1 MKIIEGVLLMKIKID
16 FVAPPFSGHL
26 YPMIELAMPLLE
38 KEKYEIRF
46 ITGPKKIPLLEEL
59 GFKTEPLLS
68 EQPEVMEKISNIRR
82 SMFSLLK
89 QLKQNIA
96 LFPKLKMEI
105 ENLILN
111 NKTDIVVADFVAIHA
126 GVVCDKY
133 NIPWITTIPTPFAI
147 ENRTGT
153 PGYFGGL
160 INSDKIIFKVR
171 DYLARKLALLVKKM
185 IWLINIKT
193 FKKFNL
199 KIYRSDGTET
209 IYSNYSILGLGM
221 EEFEFKRDW
230 PKSFKFIGPC
240 CNSPEKPIKLNIP
253 FEKYK
258 NAALISIGTHLN
270 WAKEK
275 IKEDIKYLS
284 DKFPDILFIIS
295 MGNSNSGINE
305 PIFTDRN
312 RMIFEYIPYSQY
324 FDRFTFIIHHGGA
337 GITYNCIKYMKPSI
351 VVPHDFDQFDFAA
364 RVEYRKIG
372 KRIKKIKSYHAIR
385 AIKQILAGEYET
397 NIRKINEDYQRY
409 NTVNEFENEIQRV
422 LKGRE

>member
-153 PGYFGGL
+153 
-160 INSDKIIFKVR
+160 
-171 DYLARKLALLVKKM
+171 
-185 IWLINIKT
+185 
-193 FKKFNL
+193 
-199 KIYRSDGTET
+199 
-209 IYSNYSILGLGM
+209 
-221 EEFEFKRDW
+221 
-230 PKSFKFIGPC
+230 
-240 CNSPEKPIKLNIP
+240 
-253 FEKYK
+253 
-258 NAALISIGTHLN
+258 
-270 WAKEK
+270 
-275 IKEDIKYLS
+275 
-284 DKFPDILFIIS
+284 
-295 MGNSNSGINE
+295 
-305 PIFTDRN
+305 
-312 RMIFEYIPYSQY
+312 
-324 FDRFTFIIHHGGA
+324 A
-337 GITYNCIKYMKPSI
+337 G
-351 VVPHDFDQFDFAA
+351 
-364 RVEYRKIG
+364 
-372 KRIKKIKSYHAIR
+372 
-385 AIKQILAGEYET
+385 
-397 NIRKINEDYQRY
+397 
-409 NTVNEFENEIQRV
+409 
-422 LKGRE
+422 